1 MEQKIADLIREYG
14 DCDQRTDAW
23 HARRSTMLTA
33 SEIFKAKSTAT
44 ASSRRELVM
53 SKLLPRSG
61 GSGGVASLD
70 WGTQFEE
77 VAKEL
82 VEQSGIQ
89 IKDLACVVHPEH
101 AFLGASPD
109 GLLLGSGE
117 RHGRLIEIKCPI
129 SRDVDPGAPI
139 PDSYYDQVQLQLACT
154 GLDDCEYSEFKF
166 IKQSFAEWLIST
178 TQKSCFAVH
187 TQTRAVVYKKIADTR
202 TIQDWMLS
210 FMEDRLDWDVVY
222 WSLKSRKDM
231 LIHKDEEWFSSNLPS
246 FQSVWDEIVQYRTS
260 GTLPPPIK
268 SVVILDLDAM

>member
-1 MEQKIADLIREYG
+1 MEEKIADLIRVYG

-33 SEIFKAKSTAT
+33 SEISKAKSTAT
-44 ASSRRELVM
+44 ASSRRELIV
-53 SKLLPRSG
+53 SKLTPRSG

-82 VEQSGIQ
+82 VEQSGIG
-89 IKDLACVVHPEH
+89 IKDLACVVHPDYD
-101 AFLGASPD
+101 FLGASPD

-129 SRDVDPGAPI
+129 SREVDPGAPI

-154 GLDDCEYSEFKF
+154 GLQDCEYSEFKF
-166 IKQSFAEWLIST
+166 VKQSFAEWLASSA
-178 TQKSCFAVH
+178 QKSCFAVH
-187 TQTRAVVYKKIADTR
+187 TETRAVVYKKISDTR
-202 TIQDWMLS
+202 TIQEWMIS
-210 FMEDRLDWDVVY
+210 FMEDRLDWDLVY

-231 LIHKDEEWFSSNLPS
+231 LIHKDQEWFSSNLPS
-246 FQSVWDEIVQYRTS
+246 FRSVWQEILQYRTS